1 MALSDKGLKLGRD
14 LAEKAKELGIDI
26 ETAPPVQLI
35 PLIPLLPQDLVDQA
49 IATSPKEL
57 DPDDVLAVFIKLLV
71 AQLPEERPKKA
82 VAPWA
87 KKPSPRPP
95 RR

>member
-14 LAEKAKELGIDI
+14 LVEKARELGLDI
-26 ETAPPVQLI
+26 ETAMPVQLT
-35 PLIPLLPQDLVDQA
+35 PLFPLLPQALVDEA

-57 DPDDVLAVFIKLLV
+57 DPDDVLAVFVKLLV
-71 AQLPEERPKKA
+71 SQLPEERPKKA

-87 KKPSPRPP
+87 KKTSPRP
-95 RR
+95 RRR